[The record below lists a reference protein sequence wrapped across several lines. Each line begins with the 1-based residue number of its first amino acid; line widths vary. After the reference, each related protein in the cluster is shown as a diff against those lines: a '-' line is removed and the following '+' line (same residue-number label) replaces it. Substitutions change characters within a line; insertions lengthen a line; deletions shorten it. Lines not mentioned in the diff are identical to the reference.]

1 MSIGMNNIGRATM
14 VLSAGLAFALS
25 TPAAAATTQT
35 ATMGVSATVADN
47 CSITATPVAFG
58 TVDVTSGTAATAQGG
73 ITVKCTVG
81 TSWSATA
88 SLGTHASGSTRRMA
102 LSSDPTKL
110 LTYEL
115 FRDAGLSNTWTSDS
129 SGAATGSGTGSNDSI
144 SIYARVPTGQQ
155 TAALGAYADS
165 VTVTVTY

>member
-1 MSIGMNNIGRATM
+1 MAIGMNNIGRATM
-14 VLSAGLAFALS
+14 VLSAGVAFALS
-25 TPAAAATTQT
+25 APAAAETKT

-58 TVDVTSGTAATAQGG
+58 TVDVTSGSAATAQGG
-73 ITVKCTVG
+73 ITVKCTMG

-88 SLGTHASGSTRRMA
+88 SLGGNASGSTRRMA
-102 LSSDPTKL
+102 HTTDPTKL
-110 LTYEL
+110 LSYEL
-115 FRDAGLSNTWTSDS
+115 FRDSGLSNAWTNDS
-129 SGAATGSGTGSNDSI
+129 GGAVTGSGTGADDSVT
-144 SIYARVPTGQQ
+144 IYARVPTGQQ